1 MTKDI
6 SEKSE
11 KQAEWWLT
19 ADDYLYRISQ
29 VASHFTGERT
39 MTPTE
44 LAKAFCEELS
54 RNLTPEQLDE
64 VNRLN
69 AEDSDNICHSHDFC
83 DANQVMLDA
92 MGAEFENTDEQN
104 TLINQAWAIAKAAE
118 FSAYEV
124 DRQERGTES
133 RG

>member
-1 MTKDI
+1 MT
-6 SEKSE
+6 
-11 KQAEWWLT
+11 
-19 ADDYLYRISQ
+19 
-29 VASHFTGERT
+29 H
-39 MTPTE
+39 TE